1 MVTKV
6 KICGLKTAEAVAAAV
21 AGGAD
26 YVGFVFYEP
35 SPRNIAPEV
44 ARALA
49 RQVRGRAQV
58 VALFV
63 DPDDSLLD
71 KVVAEVNPDLI
82 QLHGGETPERVAAI
96 RQRCGRPVMKAVRV
110 ETRADAEVALQ
121 YLDAA
126 DLIVFDAKAPAS
138 FQELLPGGNGMAF
151 DWRAL
156 LGIRDKVPFMLS
168 GGLTPENVAEA
179 IRLTTAEAVDVSSG
193 VEVRPGEKDP
203 ERIRRFLAAVKAP
216 VTAPANGQ

>member
-6 KICGLKTAEAVAAAV
+6 KICGLKTAEAVAA
-21 AGGAD
+21 
-26 YVGFVFYEP
+26 
-35 SPRNIAPEV
+35 
-44 ARALA
+44 
-49 RQVRGRAQV
+49 
-58 VALFV
+58 
-63 DPDDSLLD
+63 
-71 KVVAEVNPDLI
+71 
-82 QLHGGETPERVAAI
+82 
-96 RQRCGRPVMKAVRV
+96 
-110 ETRADAEVALQ
+110 ADAEVALQ

-203 ERIRRFLAAVKAP
+203 ERIRRFLTAVKAP
-216 VTAPANGQ
+216 VT

>member
-6 KICGLKTAEAVAAAV
+6 KICGLKTAEAVAAAI

-71 KVVAEVNPDLI
+71 KVVAEVSPDLI

-138 FQELLPGGNGMAF
+138 FQE
-151 DWRAL
+151 
-156 LGIRDKVPFMLS
+156 
-168 GGLTPENVAEA
+168 
-179 IRLTTAEAVDVSSG
+179 
-193 VEVRPGEKDP
+193 
-203 ERIRRFLAAVKAP
+203 
-216 VTAPANGQ
+216 